1 MPYIQI
7 IGFVLLVCT
16 VWFYFGTPCKDSK
29 DASTLKRLGCT
40 AADSAA
46 TLGQLLPEIVHTGLA
61 YLIISGV
68 LGGLGAVGSSV
79 LAFAKLKKKW
89 TQQSPEGAIG
99 QALDTVQTEL
109 KDTVQRLE
117 RQGESEAAATAAHRE
132 QLREVER
139 VLEENEASHEAPH
152 ETPHETPEIKPE

>member
-29 DASTLKRLGCT
+29 DASTLKRLGCS

-46 TLGQLLPEIVHTGLA
+46 DLGKLIPEIVHTGLA

-89 TQQSPEGAIG
+89 TQKPPEGPVKE
-99 QALDTVQTEL
+99 ALDTVQTEL
-109 KDTVQRLE
+109 KDTVRRLE
-117 RQGESEAAATAAHRE
+117 RQGESEAAATAVHRE
-132 QLREVER
+132 QLREVDR
-139 VLEENEASHEAPH
+139 VLEENEASHE
-152 ETPHETPEIKPE
+152 TPELRPE